1 MRCHYEVLGVT
12 REASAEEITRAFRKA
27 ALRLHPDKNPD
38 RAEEAA
44 EEFKEL
50 RRAYEVLSDPHE
62 RKWYDDHREDILRGR
77 DPLDAAN
84 ESTGDSGTASRS
96 ERVASRATNLNLY
109 AYFQP
114 SAYFGYEDDEHGFCR
129 VYGDVFDQLA
139 QEEVDAGGAR
149 PPPFGSMTTEWRT
162 VRRFYNSWENFVSAK
177 SFAFADIWNPNEA
190 PNRET
195 RRAMERENRRER
207 ERARREFQTLVREL
221 VAFVKKR
228 DRRVLK
234 HKEEEARRE
243 AEKMERQAQEQEQ
256 RGRMRALHAARL
268 AAQLEEDL
276 PNLDELLEH
285 LEYAGAGAAEQD
297 DEFEHANVSE
307 DTEAPLID
315 GVQCLACK
323 KQFKTFAQWKNHEN
337 SKKHRD
343 RVRQFRRELCL
354 ARDEHAQVFRILG
367 QSETAEDEMVDS
379 DPSCGDG
386 GQASLVT
393 AAQHKESCFD
403 AASADESLSD
413 HLSSG
418 GRLSGR
424 ASTTCA
430 SIMDA
435 EWSRSAVVDSEDQL
449 KSESHFVSDRGADK
463 VRLGLCNDT
472 DGEVSPRAFQQSDG
486 SMDSGRP
493 GESKATAPAF
503 LVSGAASHPE
513 EDDSPQR
520 NKSRAKPR
528 RRRAQTAKDRRHV
541 AADETTKT
549 AHACQTCHSVF
560 SSRNALFRHI
570 REQNH
575 AQYR

>member
-1 MRCHYEVLGVT
+1 MKCLASA
-12 REASAEEITRAFRKA
+12 REATAEEITRAFRKA

-84 ESTGDSGTASRS
+84 ESTGDAGM
-96 ERVASRATNLNLY
+96 TN
-109 AYFQP
+109 Q
-114 SAYFGYEDDEHGFCR
+114 GFCR

-285 LEYAGAGAAEQD
+285 LEYAGAGAVEQD

-354 ARDEHAQVFRILG
+354 ARDEARPVRRQRMKGLIRTPV
-367 QSETAEDEMVDS
+367 AEM
-379 DPSCGDG
+379 
-386 GQASLVT
+386 A
-393 AAQHKESCFD
+393 
-403 AASADESLSD
+403 
-413 HLSSG
+413 G
-418 GRLSGR
+418 GRHSSQQRNIRNPVLTLPQPMSHSRIICRVEADSQAG

-430 SIMDA
+430 SITDA
-435 EWSRSAVVDSEDQL
+435 EWSRSAVVDGDDEL
-449 KSESHFVSDRGADK
+449 KSESHLVSDRGAEK
-463 VRLGLCNDT
+463 VRLGLGNDT
-472 DGEVSPRAFQQSDG
+472 DGEVSPRAFQDSDG

-493 GESKATAPAF
+493 GEANATTPACS
-503 LVSGAASHPE
+503 VSGAAAASHLE

-520 NKSRAKPR
+520 NKSRAKTR

-560 SSRNALFRHI
+560 PSRNALFRHI
-570 REQNH
+570 REENH